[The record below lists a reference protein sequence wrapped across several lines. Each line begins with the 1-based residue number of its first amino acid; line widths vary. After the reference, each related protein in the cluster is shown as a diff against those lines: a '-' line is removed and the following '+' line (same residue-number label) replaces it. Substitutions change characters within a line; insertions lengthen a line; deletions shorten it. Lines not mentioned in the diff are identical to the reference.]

1 MQQEKSEISW
11 NIISRKYNE
20 NSVYVSRETYT
31 LIFSAE
37 NNYCNVLI
45 EHSCLNN
52 LKINIVSRETSAINF
67 SIYLIKMLRH
77 CCKFYKKLMVNRK

>member
-1 MQQEKSEISW
+1 MNVKAKNCITIGYCCVPVHKQKDG
-11 NIISRKYNE
+11 
-20 NSVYVSRETYT
+20 
-31 LIFSAE
+31 FSAE
-37 NNYCNVLI
+37 NNYCKVLI